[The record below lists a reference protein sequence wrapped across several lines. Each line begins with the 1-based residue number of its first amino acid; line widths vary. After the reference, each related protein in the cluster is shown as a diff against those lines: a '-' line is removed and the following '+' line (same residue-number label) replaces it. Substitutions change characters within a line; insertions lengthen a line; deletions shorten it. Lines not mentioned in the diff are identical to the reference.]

1 MNICGKERMSSESK
15 ALPEQPEVNIG
26 TIGHVDHGKT
36 TLVQALTGV
45 WASRHSEELKR
56 GITIK
61 LGYADMPIYKCPK
74 CETPTN
80 YSTKPVCPNC
90 ASEAIFVRAIS
101 FVDAPGHE
109 ALMATMLSGAAIMDG
124 AILVIAADEPCP
136 QPQTREHLA
145 AAEIIGIKNLVIVQN
160 KIDIVDERR
169 ALKSYEEIKNFVKG
183 TIAENAPIIPISA
196 QRGINIDVLLNA
208 IEEIIPTPKRDE
220 TKPPLMY
227 IIRSFDINKPGTLIE
242 KLEGGI
248 IGGTIAQGKF
258 TVGDE
263 IEIRPGISAER
274 EGKTVYDPL
283 ISEIVSLHAGE
294 QNVKEA
300 RCGGL
305 VGVGTMLDPSYSK
318 ADGLTGNIAGKTGLL
333 PPTLTE
339 LTLETHVLERAVG
352 TKELLK
358 VERINLDET
367 LLLHVGAAVNLGRV
381 TSIKNNVVKVKLNR
395 PICAQTSSRVAISR
409 KITARWRLIGYGT
422 IIDQAA

>member
-1 MNICGKERMSSESK
+1 MTDQTR
-15 ALPEQPEVNIG
+15 ALPKQPEVNIG

-36 TLVQALTGV
+36 TLVQSLTGV

-61 LGYADMPIYKCPK
+61 LGYADLPIYKCAK
-74 CETPTN
+74 CEPPKN
-80 YSTKPVCPNC
+80 FSTKADCPVCG
-90 ASEAIFVRAIS
+90 EQGEFVRALS

-145 AAEIIGIKNLVIVQN
+145 AAEVIGIKNIIIVQN

-169 ALKSYEEIKNFVKG
+169 AVQSYQEIKNFVKG
-183 TIAENAPIIPISA
+183 TVAEHAPIIPVSA

-220 TKPPLMY
+220 TKPPFMY
-227 IIRSFDINKPGTLIE
+227 IIRSFDVNKPGTPIE
-242 KLEGGI
+242 EMEGGI
-248 IGGTIAQGKF
+248 VGGTIAQGKF
-258 TVGDE
+258 KVGEE
-263 IEIRPGISAER
+263 IEIRPGIMAER

-283 ISEIVSLHAGE
+283 VSEIVSLQAGE
-294 QNVKEA
+294 QYVKETA
-300 RCGGL
+300 CGGL
-305 VGVGTMLDPSYSK
+305 VGVGTCLDPSYSK
-318 ADGLTGNIAGKTGLL
+318 ADGLTGNVAGKINML

-339 LTLETHVLERAVG
+339 LILETHVLDRVVG

-358 VERINLDET
+358 VERINLDEQ
-367 LLLHVGAAVNLGRV
+367 LLLHVGAALNVGKVTAAKGNL
-381 TSIKNNVVKVKLNR
+381 IKVKLSR
-395 PICAQTSSRVAISR
+395 PVCVLSGSRVAISR
-409 KITARWRLIGYGT
+409 KVTARWRLIGYGLIT
-422 IIDQAA
+422 ERTGGKL

>member
-1 MNICGKERMSSESK
+1 MSNTSK
-15 ALPEQPEVNIG
+15 ALPKQPEVNIG

-36 TLVQALTGV
+36 TLVQSLTGT

-74 CETPTN
+74 CEPPKN
-80 YSTKPVCPNC
+80 YTIKPFCESCN
-90 ASEAIFVRAIS
+90 SEAEFVRAIS

-145 AAEIIGIKNLVIVQN
+145 AAEVSGIKNMIIVQN
-160 KIDIVDERR
+160 KIDIVDEKR
-169 ALKSYEEIKNFVKG
+169 AIESYKEIKAFIKG
-183 TIAENAPIIPISA
+183 TVAENAPIIPISA

-208 IEEIIPTPKRDE
+208 IQTIIPTPKRDE
-220 TKPPLMY
+220 TKPPMMF
-227 IIRSFDINKPGTLIE
+227 IIRSFDINKPGTAIE
-242 KLEGGI
+242 GLEGGI

-258 TVGDE
+258 SVGEE
-263 IEIRPGISAER
+263 IEIRPGVMAER

-283 ISEIVSLHAGE
+283 ISEIVSLQAGNE
-294 QNVKEA
+294 DVKEA
-300 RCGGL
+300 TCGGL
-305 VGVGTMLDPSYSK
+305 VGVGTCLDPSYSK
-318 ADGLTGNIAGKTGLL
+318 ADGLTGSIAGKTGQL

-358 VERINLDET
+358 VEKINPDET
-367 LLLHVGAAVNLGRV
+367 LLLHVGSAVNVGKV
-381 TSIKNNVVKVKLNR
+381 ISIKQNIIKVKLTR
-395 PICAQTSSRVAISR
+395 PICALPGSRVAISR
-409 KITARWRLIGYGT
+409 KITARWRLIGYGLVK
-422 IIDQAA
+422 

>member
-1 MNICGKERMSSESK
+1 
-15 ALPEQPEVNIG
+15 
-26 TIGHVDHGKT
+26 
-36 TLVQALTGV
+36 
-45 WASRHSEELKR
+45 
-56 GITIK
+56 
-61 LGYADMPIYKCPK
+61 
-74 CETPTN
+74 
-80 YSTKPVCPNC
+80 
-90 ASEAIFVRAIS
+90 
-101 FVDAPGHE
+101 
-109 ALMATMLSGAAIMDG
+109 MDG

-183 TIAENAPIIPISA
+183 TVAENAPIIPISA

-208 IEEIIPTPKRDE
+208 IEEVIPTPKRDE

-227 IIRSFDINKPGTLIE
+227 IIRSFDINRPGTSIE
-242 KLEGGI
+242 ELEGGV

-263 IEIRPGISAER
+263 VEIRPGISSER
-274 EGKTVYDPL
+274 EGKTVYNPL
-283 ISEIVSLHAGE
+283 ISEIVSLRAGE
-294 QNVKEA
+294 KNIKEA
-300 RCGGL
+300 YCGGL
-305 VGVGTMLDPSYSK
+305 VGVGTLLDPSFSK

-367 LLLHVGAAVNLGRV
+367 LLLHVGAAVNLGKV
-381 TSIKNNVVKVKLNR
+381 TSMKNNVVKIKLSR
-395 PICAQTSSRVAISR
+395 PICAQPSTRVAISR
-409 KITARWRLIGYGT
+409 KITARWRLIGYG
-422 IIDQAA
+422 IILDKST

>member
-1 MNICGKERMSSESK
+1 MSDQTR
-15 ALPEQPEVNIG
+15 ALPKQPEVNIG

-36 TLVQALTGV
+36 TLVQSLTGV

-61 LGYADMPIYKCPK
+61 LGYADLPIYKCPK
-74 CETPTN
+74 CEPPKN
-80 YSTKPVCPNC
+80 FSAKANCPVCG
-90 ASEAIFVRAIS
+90 EQGEFVRALS

-145 AAEIIGIKNLVIVQN
+145 AAEVIGIKNIIIVQN

-169 ALKSYEEIKNFVKG
+169 AMQSYQEIKNFVKG
-183 TIAENAPIIPISA
+183 TVAEHAPIIPVSA

-220 TKPPLMY
+220 TKPPFMY
-227 IIRSFDINKPGTLIE
+227 IIRSFDVNKPGTPIE
-242 KLEGGI
+242 EMEGGI
-248 IGGTIAQGKF
+248 VGGTIAQGKF
-258 TVGDE
+258 KVGEE
-263 IEIRPGISAER
+263 IEIRPGIMAER

-283 ISEIVSLHAGE
+283 VSEIVSLQAGE
-294 QNVKEA
+294 QYVKEA
-300 RCGGL
+300 ACGGL
-305 VGVGTMLDPSYSK
+305 VGVGTCLDPSYSK
-318 ADGLTGNIAGKTGLL
+318 ADGLTGNVAGKISML

-339 LTLETHVLERAVG
+339 LILETHVLDRVVG

-358 VERINLDET
+358 VERINLDEQ
-367 LLLHVGAAVNLGRV
+367 LLLHVGAALNVGKVTAAKGNL
-381 TSIKNNVVKVKLNR
+381 IKVKLSR
-395 PICAQTSSRVAISR
+395 PVCVLSGSRVAISR
-409 KITARWRLIGYGT
+409 KVTARWRLIGYGLIT
-422 IIDQAA
+422 ERPGGKL